1 MTISHSDRPGRGQ
14 VIIEV
19 RDIWKAYGHIQALR
33 GASLDIR
40 AGEVLALLGDN
51 GAGKSTLAN
60 MIAGIETPDSG
71 HFLFDGTEQ
80 RITSV
85 RQARHLGVEIV
96 YQDLS
101 QAPDLSVVENFFLG
115 RELLRP
121 GLGGAIG
128 MLDRKNMRKQ
138 TVDALKRLGAQVPSL
153 RASVQTLS
161 GGQRQAVAVARAVM
175 WAKTTIILDEPTAA
189 LGAKQT
195 AMVYDVVRA
204 AASEGLAVLIVSHD
218 IPKMIDFADRLAIMR
233 LGHVVEQMPTKDAK
247 LMDVMTKMLTV
258 INQSGAA

>member
-1 MTISHSDRPGRGQ
+1 MITVAR
-14 VIIEV
+14 E
-19 RDIWKAYGHIQALR
+19 QAD
-33 GASLDIR
+33 GSY
-40 AGEVLALLGDN
+40 VLN
-51 GAGKSTLAN
+51 GAK
-60 MIAGIETPDSG
+60 MW
-71 HFLFDGTEQ
+71 
-80 RITSV
+80 ITNGS
-85 RQARHLGVEIV
+85 
-96 YQDLS
+96 
-101 QAPDLSVVENFFLG
+101 
-115 RELLRP
+115 
-121 GLGGAIG
+121 
-128 MLDRKNMRKQ
+128 M
-138 TVDALKRLGAQVPSL
+138 AQV
-153 RASVQTLS
+153 
-161 GGQRQAVAVARAVM
+161 AVV